1 MSMIENLD
9 KLLYS
14 KNITKAQLSKE
25 SGIPYTTISGFYTK
39 GTDNVKL
46 STLKKLADYF
56 QCSIDFLVSN
66 NIENEN
72 VLDFEDF
79 KNLFK
84 NLNNGEKELIYEAIK
99 VIYKNKGKDCG

>member
-14 KNITKAQLSKE
+14 KKITKAQLSRE
-25 SGIPYTTISGFYTK
+25 SGIPYTTIAGFYEK
-39 GTDNVKL
+39 GTNNVKL
-46 STLKKLADYF
+46 STLKKLAVYF

-72 VLDFEDF
+72 VLDFKDF

-84 NLNNGEKELIYEAIK
+84 NLNNEEKELIYEAIR
-99 VIYKNKGKDCG
+99 VIYKNKGKDCD